1 MRDKLVIIGASGHG
15 KVIADIAKLNG
26 YKEIIFLDDDINK
39 TKNGKYDVVGTGKDI
54 DKYLDQYDYFVAIGN
69 NDIRKQITEKLEDKK
84 IIQPVLIHP
93 AATVDE
99 TAKISSGTVVM
110 ANAVINADVCIKKGC
125 IINTAASVDHDCK
138 IEDYVHL
145 SPGVHIAGTVSI
157 GERTWIGAGT
167 TVINNISIAD
177 SCVIG
182 AGSTVIKDIEE
193 KGVYAGVPARR
204 IKQ

>member
-1 MRDKLVIIGASGHG
+1 MKDKLVIIGASGHG

-26 YKEIIFLDDDINK
+26 YQEIIFLDDDITK

-69 NDIRKQITEKLEDKK
+69 NSIRKQITEKLEDKK

-110 ANAVINADVCIKKGC
+110 ANAVINADVCVKKGC

-138 IEDYVHL
+138 LENYVHL
-145 SPGVHIAGTVSI
+145 SPGVHIAGTVNIGANTWVATGVSI
-157 GERTWIGAGT
+157 INNLNICNDSIIGAGA
-167 TVINNISIAD
+167 V
-177 SCVIG
+177 V
-182 AGSTVIKDIEE
+182 VKDIKEQ
-193 KGVYAGVPARR
+193 GTYIGVPARR
-204 IKQ
+204 IK

>member
-1 MRDKLVIIGASGHG
+1 MKDKLVIIGASGHG

-26 YKEIIFLDDDINK
+26 YQEIIFLDDDITK

-69 NDIRKQITEKLEDKK
+69 NSIRKQITEKLEDKK

-110 ANAVINADVCIKKGC
+110 ANAVINADVCVKKGC

-138 IEDYVHL
+138 LENYVHL

-167 TVINNISIAD
+167 TVINNIIITD
-177 SCVIG
+177 NCVIG

-193 KGVYAGVPARR
+193 IGVYAGVPVRK
-204 IKQ
+204 IK

>member
-1 MRDKLVIIGASGHG
+1 MKDKLVIIGASGHG

-26 YKEIIFLDDDINK
+26 YQEIIFLDDDITK

-69 NDIRKQITEKLEDKK
+69 NSIRKQITEKLEDKK

-110 ANAVINADVCIKKGC
+110 ANAVINADVCVKKGC
-125 IINTAASVDHDCK
+125 IINTAASV
-138 IEDYVHL
+138 
-145 SPGVHIAGTVSI
+145 
-157 GERTWIGAGT
+157 
-167 TVINNISIAD
+167 
-177 SCVIG
+177 
-182 AGSTVIKDIEE
+182 
-193 KGVYAGVPARR
+193 
-204 IKQ
+204 

>member
-1 MRDKLVIIGASGHG
+1 MRDKIIIIGASGHG

-26 YKEIIFLDDDINK
+26 YKEIIFLDDDITK

-69 NDIRKQITEKLEDKK
+69 NSIRKQITEKLEDKK

-110 ANAVINADVCIKKGC
+110 ANAVINADVCVKKGC

-138 IEDYVHL
+138 LENYVHL

-167 TVINNISIAD
+167 TVINNIIITD
-177 SCVIG
+177 NCVIG

-193 KGVYAGVPARR
+193 IGVYAGVPVRK
-204 IKQ
+204 IK

>member
-1 MRDKLVIIGASGHG
+1 MKDKFVIIGASGHG

-26 YKEIIFLDDDINK
+26 YQEIIFLDDDITK

-69 NDIRKQITEKLEDKK
+69 NSIRKQITEKLEDKK

-110 ANAVINADVCIKKGC
+110 ANAVINADMCIKKGC

-138 IEDYVHL
+138 LEDYVHL

-167 TVINNISIAD
+167 TVINNIIITD
-177 SCVIG
+177 NCVIG

-193 KGVYAGVPARR
+193 IGVYAGVPVRK
-204 IKQ
+204 IK

>member
-1 MRDKLVIIGASGHG
+1 MRDKIVIIGASGHG

-110 ANAVINADVCIKKGC
+110 ANAVINADTKIGKGC
-125 IINTAASVDHDCK
+125 IINTAATVDHDGN
-138 IEDYVHL
+138 IADFVHL
-145 SPGVHIAGTVSI
+145 SPGVHIAGTVNIGANTWVATGASI
-157 GERTWIGAGT
+157 INNLDICNDCIIGAGA
-167 TVINNISIAD
+167 VVVKNIKEQGTYI
-177 SCVIG
+177 
-182 AGSTVIKDIEE
+182 
-193 KGVYAGVPARR
+193 GVPARR
-204 IKQ
+204 IK

>member
-1 MRDKLVIIGASGHG
+1 MH
-15 KVIADIAKLNG
+15 
-26 YKEIIFLDDDINK
+26 
-39 TKNGKYDVVGTGKDI
+39 
-54 DKYLDQYDYFVAIGN
+54 
-69 NDIRKQITEKLEDKK
+69 
-84 IIQPVLIHP
+84 
-93 AATVDE
+93 
-99 TAKISSGTVVM
+99 
-110 ANAVINADVCIKKGC
+110 KKGC

>member
-1 MRDKLVIIGASGHG
+1 MRDKIVIIGASGHG

-26 YKEIIFLDDDINK
+26 YKEIIFLDDDITK

-54 DKYLDQYDYFVAIGN
+54 DTYLDQYDYFVAIGN
-69 NDIRKQITEKLEDKK
+69 NDIRKKITEKLEDKK

-110 ANAVINADVCIKKGC
+110 ANAVINADVYIKKGC
-125 IINTAASVDHDCK
+125 IINTASSVDHDCK

-157 GERTWIGAGT
+157 GERTWIGAGS

-177 SCVIG
+177 KCVIG
-182 AGSTVIKDIEE
+182 AGSVVIKNIM
-193 KGVYAGVPARR
+193 KSGIYVGSPARK
-204 IKQ
+204 I

>member
-1 MRDKLVIIGASGHG
+1 MCIRD
-15 KVIADIAKLNG
+15 
-26 YKEIIFLDDDINK
+26 
-39 TKNGKYDVVGTGKDI
+39 
-54 DKYLDQYDYFVAIGN
+54 
-69 NDIRKQITEKLEDKK
+69 R
-84 IIQPVLIHP
+84 
-93 AATVDE
+93 
-99 TAKISSGTVVM
+99 
-110 ANAVINADVCIKKGC
+110 
-125 IINTAASVDHDCK
+125 
-138 IEDYVHL
+138 
-145 SPGVHIAGTVSI
+145 VSI